1 MSRAHLSRVYRLRL
15 VAMVADEFLADMR
28 HASLTST
35 SKIIVD
41 ESNSGLR
48 LA

>member
-1 MSRAHLSRVYRLRL
+1 MSRAHLSRVYRPRL
-15 VAMVADEFLADMR
+15 VAMVADELLADMR
-28 HASLTST
+28 QAGLTST
-35 SKIIVD
+35 SRTIVD